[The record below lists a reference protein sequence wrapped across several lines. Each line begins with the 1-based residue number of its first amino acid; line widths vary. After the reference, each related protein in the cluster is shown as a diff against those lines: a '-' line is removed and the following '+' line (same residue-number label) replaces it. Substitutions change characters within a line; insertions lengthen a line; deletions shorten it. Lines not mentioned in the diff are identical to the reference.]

1 MHSHMCVH
9 PVSPGPSL
17 TISFG
22 AANHTYVSSHVA
34 PALAVN
40 IGPVLLAYVLFSSA
54 YIYVENTLKKGIV
67 PAVTS
72 LCVLASLSPQGSWEA
87 GLAGDMPWQF
97 ISKFPRAS
105 SSS

>member
-1 MHSHMCVH
+1 M
-9 PVSPGPSL
+9 
-17 TISFG
+17 
-22 AANHTYVSSHVA
+22 A

-72 LCVLASLSPQGSWEA
+72 LCLGIPEPIGVLGRGACRGHA
-87 GLAGDMPWQF
+87 LAF
-97 ISKFPRAS
+97 HF
-105 SSS
+105 